1 MPVLTLEYTRSI
13 QAPPTQVWGVIVDLD
28 DYPEW
33 NPFVT
38 RCASELSPGAPIA
51 MSVNMG
57 MFTTE
62 QTEQVTRVEAESLF
76 EYRMR
81 PVGKLLYS
89 KRQHRLAP
97 SADGG
102 TCYTSYFELRGW
114 LSPLVGLFMGY
125 FLRRGFSS
133 MTAALVLR
141 AEELAAQS

>member
-13 QAPPTQVWGVIVDLD
+13 KASPTQVWGVIVDFD

-38 RCASELSPGAPIA
+38 RCASELTPGAPIV

-81 PVGKLLYS
+81 PVGKRFTVNVS
-89 KRQHRLAP
+89 TGSRP
-97 SADGG
+97 P
-102 TCYTSYFELRGW
+102 LRVAAVT
-114 LSPLVGLFMGY
+114 PLTLNCEAGCHPWW
-125 FLRRGFSS
+125 GF
-133 MTAALVLR
+133 
-141 AEELAAQS
+141 

>member
-1 MPVLTLEYTRSI
+1 M
-13 QAPPTQVWGVIVDLD
+13 IVDFD

-38 RCASELSPGAPIA
+38 RCASELTPGAPIV

-97 SADGG
+97 SAAGG
-102 TCYTSYFELRGW
+102 SCYTSYFELRGW
-114 LSPLVGLFMGY
+114 LSPLVGFSWGIFCAGA
-125 FLRRGFSS
+125 FLR
-133 MTAALVLR
+133 
-141 AEELAAQS
+141 